1 MVAATRR
8 TSPTGLVAATMI
20 GRYVS
25 VGPNCTIRSA
35 TIQDDCWI
43 GPRCV
48 LMEGA
53 LVETQSM
60 LAAGTVLPPGRLV
73 PSGELWA
80 GNPANFVRKLTND
93 EVRVILHASPAAK

>member
-1 MVAATRR
+1 M
-8 TSPTGLVAATMI
+8 
-20 GRYVS
+20 S

-43 GPRCV
+43 GPRCII
-48 LMEGA
+48 MEGA

-80 GNPANFVRKLTND
+80 GNPAKFVRKLTND
-93 EVRVILHASPAAK
+93 EVRIMLQASAAAK